1 MEQTGTQTLLESP
14 ADGERAVTI
23 RGLAVVLRGPSDS
36 APEEIV
42 GPFTTVREA
51 EEWVSQNPRVDG
63 YCIAQVLTPTAIEKH
78 VARSYIQENWKRC

>member
-14 ADGERAVTI
+14 AGAGSEPSPI

-42 GPFTTVREA
+42 GPFT
-51 EEWVSQNPRVDG
+51 G
-63 YCIAQVLTPTAIEKH
+63 
-78 VARSYIQENWKRC
+78 RSERQKSG